1 MTELEFTKQY
11 SVDIEKIMQIITD
24 HDVVL
29 KLLPPQ
35 FAGNILEKTVDSVL
49 VEETINISLI
59 KSKIVQRTI
68 YKKINSNLFEIRII
82 SGPAKDSTV
91 KILMDGI
98 NRTTKITIKADL
110 KLGLKYKILMSF
122 IKKRYYLII
131 EQFLDGVVSLALL
144 TEGRNWRDSI
154 IENGQTL
161 ILSEKY
167 LSLKFAGWWYG
178 DLKHVFVEEVYKE
191 LPFFNKIVIDVGA
204 NIADSSIYFAM
215 NGAKKVIALE
225 PFPKNFQIGKKNIVN
240 NNLESKVFF
249 MLAGCSDKVSHIPI
263 NKENFGTSSKLET
276 FVGGTE
282 IETKTLETILDEF
295 NIEAAVLKLDCEGC
309 EYSSILT
316 SAVSTLRKFE
326 AIYIEYHSGYRN
338 LTEKLQSSGF
348 KVIVNENT
356 RKEYPNKGH
365 LLAIRQNKN
374 S

>member
-1 MTELEFTKQY
+1 MTELKFTKQY
-11 SVDIEKIMQIITD
+11 DVDIEKIMQIITD
-24 HDVVL
+24 HDNVL

-35 FAGNILEKTVDSVL
+35 FAGNILEKTIDSVL

-68 YKKINSNLFEIRII
+68 YKKINPNLFEIRII

-178 DLKHVFVEEVYKE
+178 DLKNVFVEEVYKE

-249 MLAGCSDKVSHIPI
+249 ILAGCSDKVSHIPI

-282 IETKTLETILDEF
+282 IETKTLETILNEF

-316 SAVSTLRKFE
+316 STVSTLRKFE
-326 AIYIEYHSGYRN
+326 AIYIEYHNGYRN

-356 RKEYPNKGH
+356 RKEYLNKGH